1 MRCLSPAGSCF
12 PARRAGSMIPTMG
25 FQYRRRKSL
34 GHGTHVNLSK
44 SGASLSKKAG
54 RLTLNSRGGGS
65 FRIAPGLS
73 FRFGK
78 RR

>member
-1 MRCLSPAGSCF
+1 MPF
-12 PARRAGSMIPTMG
+12 N
-25 FQYRRRKSL
+25 YRKRVRTGRSSWM
-34 GHGTHVNLSK
+34 NLSK
-44 SGASLSKKAG
+44 SGVSESKRTG

-65 FRIAPGLS
+65 FKIAPGLS

>member
-1 MRCLSPAGSCF
+1 
-12 PARRAGSMIPTMG
+12 MIHGMG
-25 FQYRRRKSL
+25 FTYRRRKSL
-34 GHGTHVNLSK
+34 GNGAHVNLSRK
-44 SGASLSKKAG
+44 GVSVSKKAG